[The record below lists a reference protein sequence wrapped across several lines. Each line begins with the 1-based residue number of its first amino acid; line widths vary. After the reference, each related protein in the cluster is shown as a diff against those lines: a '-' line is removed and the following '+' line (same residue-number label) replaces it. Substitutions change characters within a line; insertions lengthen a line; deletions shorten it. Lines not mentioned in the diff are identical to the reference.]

1 MIEVVGYDPQW
12 ATTFSQ
18 LAARYA
24 AALIAVPVIA
34 IEHVGST
41 SVPGLAAKPVIDI
54 DIVVSSAHVAAAIEA
69 MERLGFVARGELGI
83 VDRWSL
89 QAPAGF
95 PRTNTY
101 VIVEGCLSLR
111 NHLGVRTVLRN
122 DTDLRDRYDALKQ
135 ALAAQTDDIEQ
146 YIEGKSALLTEILAK
161 AGLTEDEL
169 GAIEA
174 ANRAG

>member
-1 MIEVVGYDPQW
+1 MIEVVEYDPNW

-24 AALIAVPVIA
+24 VALVAVPVIA

-41 SVPGLAAKPVIDI
+41 SVPGLAAKPVTDI
-54 DIVVSSAHVAAAIEA
+54 GIVVARAHVAAAIEA
-69 MERLGFVARGELGI
+69 MERIGFVAQGELGI
-83 VDRWSL
+83 AERWSL

-111 NHLGVRTVLRN
+111 NHLGVRTVLRA
-122 DTDLRDRYDALKQ
+122 DADLRDRYGALKQ
-135 ALAAQTDDIEQ
+135 TLATQTDDIEQ
-146 YIEGKSALLTEILAK
+146 YIEGKSALLAEILAT
-161 AGLTEDEL
+161 AGLTHDEL
-169 GAIEA
+169 LIIEA
-174 ANRAG
+174 ANRAT